1 MEYRLT
7 QLLRLP
13 VWLFGISFTFGTL
26 ILLLNLFGDEDLKEL
41 SYPIGIL
48 YILTA
53 AFINASVFAA
63 LIICSFIFKE
73 QQNRVLQHAAILSVN
88 IPIAILYA
96 YIVFNDPFGLKN
108 HY

>member
-41 SYPIGIL
+41 S
-48 YILTA
+48 
-53 AFINASVFAA
+53 
-63 LIICSFIFKE
+63 
-73 QQNRVLQHAAILSVN
+73 
-88 IPIAILYA
+88 
-96 YIVFNDPFGLKN
+96 
-108 HY
+108 